1 MTETLLAI
9 EKLDVRYPTS
19 QGEALILTDIDFA
32 VPDKTVVGLVGESGS
47 GKSTLA
53 LALMGLLPEN
63 ARITASSAR
72 FAGRDL
78 SGLKPAAVSSLRG
91 DAVAMV
97 FQDPMT
103 ALNPLFTVGTQLV
116 DIQRRKR
123 PNESRRALWERGR
136 AMLERVGVPDPA
148 ARMQRYP
155 HEFSGGMRQRV
166 VIAMALLVEPRLL
179 IADEPTTALDATIE
193 AQIVE
198 ILRELRSE
206 IEGSV
211 LVISHSF
218 GLIAELCDS
227 VVVMY
232 AGGIVETGPTT
243 EVLLAPRHPYTRA
256 LLACEIDPYA
266 PFEPGERLA
275 TIPGVVPNP
284 ARRPAGCA
292 FAERCSSRH
301 ERCVETPPFLTKAP
315 GRGSACWLEVAA

>member
-1 MTETLLAI
+1 MSDTLLAI
-9 EKLDVRYPTS
+9 DDLDVRYPTS
-19 QGEALILTDIDFA
+19 EGEALILTHIDFA

-63 ARITASSAR
+63 ARISASRAR

-78 SGLKPAAVSSLRG
+78 QGLRPAAVSSLRG
-91 DAVAMV
+91 EAIAMV

-123 PNESRRALWERGR
+123 PNESRKALWERGR

-148 ARMQRYP
+148 ARMHRYP

-198 ILRELRSE
+198 ILKDLRNE

-227 VVVMY
+227 VVVLY
-232 AGGIVETGPTT
+232 AGGVVETGPTAQ
-243 EVLLAPRHPYTRA
+243 VLTAPRHPYTKA

-266 PFEPGERLA
+266 LFEPGERLA

-284 ARRPAGCA
+284 ARRPAGCS
-292 FAERCSSRH
+292 FAARCASRH
-301 ERCVETPPFLTKAP
+301 ERCSEPPPFVTLTP
-315 GRGSACWLEVAA
+315 GRGAACWLEVPA

>member
-1 MTETLLAI
+1 
-9 EKLDVRYPTS
+9 
-19 QGEALILTDIDFA
+19 
-32 VPDKTVVGLVGESGS
+32 
-47 GKSTLA
+47 
-53 LALMGLLPEN
+53 
-63 ARITASSAR
+63 
-72 FAGRDL
+72 
-78 SGLKPAAVSSLRG
+78 
-91 DAVAMV
+91 
-97 FQDPMT
+97 
-103 ALNPLFTVGTQLV
+103 
-116 DIQRRKR
+116 
-123 PNESRRALWERGR
+123 
-136 AMLERVGVPDPA
+136 
-148 ARMQRYP
+148 
-155 HEFSGGMRQRV
+155 
-166 VIAMALLVEPRLL
+166 MALLVEPRLL

-243 EVLLAPRHPYTRA
+243 EVLLAPRHPYTKA